1 MGRKRNDE
9 KIQVVNIRMV
19 KEPSIYSESR
29 ISCPE
34 DAVKAIAKDMATY
47 DREVFAVMN
56 LKTNGQIINLNIC
69 SMGTLDASMVSP
81 REVFKSSILSNAASF
96 IAIHN
101 HPSGSLQPS
110 QEDRDVTRRLLE
122 CGDLLNIKMLD
133 HRSTEIGKDKKGEL
147 MAENNRNNNGEI
159 TFEIMEHIGVL
170 DVIDNR
176 EEKWTKE
183 VNIVAWN
190 GGKPKIDVRDW
201 NERHDRMSRGIT
213 LTEEQGEK
221 LVKALGQRMLDKQK
235 ARTERDP
242 YER

>member
-69 SMGTLDASMVSP
+69 
-81 REVFKSSILSNAASF
+81 KSSILSNAASF
-96 IAIHN
+96 IAVHN

-133 HRSTEIGKDKKGEL
+133 HIIVAGESAHVYSFREHGEL
-147 MAENNRNNNGEI
+147 DMLKSK
-159 TFEIMEHIGVL
+159 H
-170 DVIDNR
+170 
-176 EEKWTKE
+176 
-183 VNIVAWN
+183 
-190 GGKPKIDVRDW
+190 RDW
-201 NERHDRMSRGIT
+201 ER
-213 LTEEQGEK
+213 
-221 LVKALGQRMLDKQK
+221 
-235 ARTERDP
+235 
-242 YER
+242 